1 MAALHRPAL
10 PVPRTFGRRVS
21 GRTMLV
27 AAALLAV
34 TAATLQVNQ
43 FSRATSASYTIDTL
57 AQERALKQAQNHELE
72 GEVAQLAS
80 LGRVEWDARARL
92 GLVPAQRT
100 VYLTVNQPVPDVQSL
115 PMRFQQQ
122 AAAPRAAG
130 QPAGHTPFWKRL
142 LKLIPFF

>member
-10 PVPRTFGRRVS
+10 PAPRTFGRRVS

-27 AAALLAV
+27 GAALLAV

-72 GEVAQLAS
+72 GEVARLAS

-100 VYLTVNQPVPDVQSL
+100 VYLTVNQPVPQGQSL
-115 PMRFQQQ
+115 PLRYQQQ
-122 AAAPRAAG
+122 AAAPSAAG
-130 QPAGHTPFWKRL
+130 KAAGHPPFWKRL